1 MENLFME
8 KIVKRKKSSIDLAI
22 IIGEITACVVLS
34 LAAFVLLAQVGL
46 GSISLFVVVGL
57 IYGTW
62 FLVGQRSLEYEY
74 ALTNGELDLDRIVS
88 RRRRKRLFSG
98 NVKEFESVAPQ
109 KSVYWSNEF
118 KALKKVIDVTSGKD
132 AEGVWFIVTQIGGER
147 GVILFQPTSAMI
159 DAMWHANPRKVM
171 RG

>member
-1 MENLFME
+1 ME
-8 KIVKRKKSSIDLAI
+8 KIVKRKKSGLDLAI
-22 IIGEITACVVLS
+22 VIGEITACVVLS
-34 LAAFVLLAQVGL
+34 VVSITLLMQFGL
-46 GSISLFVVVGL
+46 GQIGLFVVVGL

-62 FLVGQRSLEYEY
+62 FLVGQRNLEYEY
-74 ALTNGELDLDRIVS
+74 ALTNGELDLDRIVA
-88 RRRRKRLFSG
+88 RRRKRLFSG

-118 KALKKVIDVTSGKD
+118 KALKKVIDVTAGKD

-147 GVILFQPTSAMI
+147 GVILFQPTAAMI